1 MVANPAVTT
10 AARRITRAVN
20 TLAGADGNAYF
31 DADGL
36 YLGADAAGTTPTQ
49 WTYAV
54 AVHSTI
60 TQRTAQAIIDA
71 TDDPQTDLDA
81 WFDTHRD
88 VLGYLAAVVDR
99 RRQ

>member
-1 MVANPAVTT
+1 MVNPITT

-31 DADGL
+31 DAAGL
-36 YLGADAAGTTPTQ
+36 YLGADAAGTAPTQ

-54 AVHSTI
+54 A
-60 TQRTAQAIIDA
+60 TQSVISQQTAQAVIDA
-71 TDDPQTDLDA
+71 TDDPQTDLDG

-88 VLGYLAAVVDR
+88 VLSYVPAVVDR